1 MEETRTTHRQPA
13 EVACSRMAAEI
24 VKEWVG
30 ANALVIVV
38 VAEVMMRELGF
49 HARMAAAAEEA
60 VVVVVVVVVRVFHN
74 RLAAEKAVEVLAH
87 WMEEVK
93 SAEVAAEMAEVEPC
107 SDARDELAVAEMVMA
122 VVEHCSNAVDV
133 SEEAG
138 HCSVHELAGAE
149 KVVVELCRKAH
160 CVTEVAGLWS
170 SVRRLALEAEI
181 RCNGVEVAAAE
192 EESEEC
198 N

>member
-1 MEETRTTHRQPA
+1 
-13 EVACSRMAAEI
+13 MAAEI

-38 VAEVMMRELGF
+38 VAEAMMMELGF

-60 VVVVVVVVVRVFHN
+60 VVVVVVQVFHI

-93 SAEVAAEMAEVEPC
+93 SAEVAAEMAEVDPC
-107 SDARDELAVAEMVMA
+107 SNARDELAVAVAEMVMV

-138 HCSVHELAGAE
+138 HCSVHELAVAE

-160 CVTEVAGLWS
+160 CATEAAGLWS
-170 SVRRLALEAEI
+170 SVRRLASEVEI
-181 RCNGVEVAAAE
+181 RCNGVEAAAAE

>member
-1 MEETRTTHRQPA
+1 
-13 EVACSRMAAEI
+13 MAAAI

-38 VAEVMMRELGF
+38 VAEAMMRELGF
-49 HARMAAAAEEA
+49 HARMAAATEEAAAA
-60 VVVVVVVVVRVFHN
+60 VVVVVVARVFHN

-87 WMEEVK
+87 CWMEEVK

-107 SDARDELAVAEMVMA
+107 SNARDELAVAVVEMVME
-122 VVEHCSNAVDV
+122 VEEHCSNAVDV

-138 HCSVHELAGAE
+138 HCSVHELAVAE

-170 SVRRLALEAEI
+170 SARRLASEVEI
-181 RCNGVEVAAAE
+181 RCNGVEVAAVE

>member
-13 EVACSRMAAEI
+13 EVACCRMAAEI

-38 VAEVMMRELGF
+38 VAEAMMRELGF
-49 HARMAAAAEEA
+49 HARMAAAAAEEA
-60 VVVVVVVVVRVFHN
+60 VVVVVVVWVFHN

-93 SAEVAAEMAEVEPC
+93 CAEVAEVEPC
-107 SDARDELAVAEMVMA
+107 SNARDELAVAVAEMAM
-122 VVEHCSNAVDV
+122 VVEEHCSNAVDV

-138 HCSVHELAGAE
+138 HCSVHELAVAE
-149 KVVVELCRKAH
+149 KVVVELCREAH

-170 SVRRLALEAEI
+170 SARRLASEVEI